1 MHRVLKR
8 VGVGEARYS
17 PHTFLQF
24 LHLPN
29 EDNGPCPPPTLGQTL
44 LPAQVGKQLF
54 LCLGALQVALDPSRS
69 SSSRSLPLLHSSSR
83 IALGTAPGG
92 LGKHTRTYARTRAR
106 THARTRVPLSGSHET
121 HLHWHSRPRMHGSIP
136 GSAFLREPARERD
149 MAHPHGWEA
158 RGSCLR
164 A

>member
-54 LCLGALQVALDPSRS
+54 SCLGALQVALDPFRS
-69 SSSRSLPLLHSSSR
+69 SSSRSLPLSYSSSQ
-83 IALGTAPGG
+83 IALCRAPGG
-92 LGKHTRTYARTRAR
+92 LGKHTRT
-106 THARTRVPLSGSHET
+106 HARMSPFLVPMKHISTGT
-121 HLHWHSRPRMHGSIP
+121 VGRGC
-136 GSAFLREPARERD
+136 
-149 MAHPHGWEA
+149 MAPSLGLP
-158 RGSCLR
+158 S
-164 A
+164 